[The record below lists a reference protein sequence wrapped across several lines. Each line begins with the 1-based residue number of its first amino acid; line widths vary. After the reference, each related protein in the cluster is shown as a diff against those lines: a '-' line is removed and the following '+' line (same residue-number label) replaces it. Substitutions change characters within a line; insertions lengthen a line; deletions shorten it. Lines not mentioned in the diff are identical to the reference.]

1 MRNKYVFVLVMLLC
15 ISLVSAGFTGIYL
28 AKNNQMDND
37 SDITIVTSFY
47 PMYIATMNVTD
58 GIDGIKLENLSEPQT
73 GCLHDFQLT
82 PEDMKL
88 LSKAD
93 VFIVN
98 GGGIETFMKDV
109 AAAYPNLKIIEACEN
124 LDLLSEES
132 DSESDHEEEHDHEED
147 YVHEENYDHEE
158 EHDHGEEHNHG
169 DVNAHAWMSVELYR
183 QQVLNIADE
192 LAKVDAGNAQ
202 AYADNAKNYDGEL
215 AKLQEEQ
222 QKIFNYTN
230 NQNIVTLHEAFKY
243 IAKDYSMNVCA
254 DMDLD
259 EERQISAGEVAGIIS
274 SIKEENVSFVLAEEL
289 YAKDIAK
296 VIESETDAEVIFI
309 DPLNRGEYKADSYI
323 ENMSKNIELL
333 KAAFAG
339 KE

>member
-28 AKNNQMDND
+28 AKNNQIDND

-47 PMYIATMNVTD
+47 PMYIATMNITD
-58 GIDGIKLENLSEPQT
+58 GIDGIRLENLSEPQT

-109 AAAYPNLKIIEACEN
+109 ATAYPNLKIIEACEN
-124 LDLLSEES
+124 LDLLGEES
-132 DSESDHEEEHDHEED
+132 DSESGHTHDHEED
-147 YVHEENYDHEE
+147 HDHAIGTEQTEEADHEE
-158 EHDHGEEHNHG
+158 DHDHG

-183 QQVLNIADE
+183 QQVSNIADG
-192 LAKVDAGNAQ
+192 LVKVDAVNAQ

-243 IAKDYSMNVCA
+243 VAKDYSMNVCA

-274 SIKEENVSFVLAEEL
+274 AIKKENVSFVLAEEL

-333 KAAFAG
+333 KDAFAG